1 MIAENETLENF
12 ENEKNYW
19 IIPMD
24 FNIYPFSEMKKEWDK
39 YKSIKWKIPGEAK
52 YDKNINDYKLIKSSS
67 IFKNLKK
74 RDIIYFYVFNLPMGE
89 KARVLL
95 RGEVVEEKSLMLYK
109 EVYSNSESEEKVY
122 AFKIGNL
129 STLGEDELY
138 NNFFFT
144 IGDINSKS
152 GSSITNPRGK
162 VWLSRKNN
170 KLSTEQ
176 IDILEKYFKKDGW
189 DKDIEKL
196 IKFFNRRCF
205 FEGKIGNKNDHKT
218 FIRKNGLKYYEIH
231 HFIQKNQKNKNKP
244 LHNLKEDDSK
254 AVIYGEKNELTL
266 CPNCHRKIHLGTIED
281 INEMLKI
288 ALEDDGIKEILS
300 SKCIQDVIGGDEEIE
315 KWILEMY
322 NCSNWF
328 IKAVV
333 IKTRLVLWA

>member
-1 MIAENETLENF
+1 MIAENKTLENF

-52 YDKNINDYKLIKSSS
+52 YDKNKNDDTYSR
-67 IFKNLKK
+67 FKNLKK

-109 EVYSNSESEEKVY
+109 EVYSNNESEEKVY
-122 AFKIGNL
+122 AIKIGNL

-144 IGDINSKS
+144 IDDISSKS
-152 GSSITNPRGK
+152 GSPIDHPRGK
-162 VWLSRKNN
+162 FWLSRKDDDI
-170 KLSTEQ
+170 SIEQ
-176 IDILEKYFKKDGW
+176 INVLEKYFKKDGW

-205 FEGKIGNKNDHKT
+205 L
-218 FIRKNGLKYYEIH
+218 R
-231 HFIQKNQKNKNKP
+231 
-244 LHNLKEDDSK
+244 
-254 AVIYGEKNELTL
+254 EK
-266 CPNCHRKIHLGTIED
+266 
-281 INEMLKI
+281 
-288 ALEDDGIKEILS
+288 
-300 SKCIQDVIGGDEEIE
+300 
-315 KWILEMY
+315 
-322 NCSNWF
+322 
-328 IKAVV
+328 
-333 IKTRLVLWA
+333 

>member
-1 MIAENETLENF
+1 MTAENKTLENF

-39 YKSIKWKIPGEAK
+39 YKYIIWRIPVK
-52 YDKNINDYKLIKSSS
+52 VKDDKNKNDDIPLK
-67 IFKNLKK
+67 FKNLKK

-89 KARVLL
+89 KARILL
-95 RGEVVEEKSLMLYK
+95 RGEVVEGKSLMLHK

-129 STLGEDELY
+129 STLGEDEIY

-144 IGDINSKS
+144 IDDINSKS
-152 GSSITNPRGK
+152 GSSKELKYPREQS
-162 VWLSRKNN
+162 WLSRKNN

-231 HFIQKNQKNKNKP
+231 HFIQKNQKNKNNP
-244 LHNLKEDDSK
+244 LHNLKEWDSD

-266 CPNCHRKIHLGTIED
+266 CPNCHKKIHFGTIED
-281 INEMLKI
+281 IKEMLKI

-300 SKCIQDVIGGDEEIE
+300 SKCIQDVIGGDEEIK
-315 KWILEMY
+315 KWILKMY
-322 NCSNWF
+322 NCSN
-328 IKAVV
+328 
-333 IKTRLVLWA
+333 